1 MTIFNLYIFS
11 RSGDCLYY
19 AEWFRPVNTLKDM
32 PDEDRKLMYGLI
44 ISLKHLMNKANP
56 VPYVNCVTREDVCA
70 GHALIAHLSPLP
82 PATLYITCYREPV
95 SQTPSMGPEQGF
107 FRYSTDAY
115 VLSHLETTTGYK
127 FALTSDH
134 ASGDMRA
141 ALWTIYSDIFV
152 PYALKNPLYTPG
164 TPIANVGFAAA
175 VEGYIKGM
183 GAVRP

>member
-1 MTIFNLYIFS
+1 
-11 RSGDCLYY
+11 
-19 AEWFRPVNTLKDM
+19 
-32 PDEDRKLMYGLI
+32 
-44 ISLKHLMNKANP
+44 
-56 VPYVNCVTREDVCA
+56 
-70 GHALIAHLSPLP
+70 
-82 PATLYITCYREPV
+82 
-95 SQTPSMGPEQGF
+95 MGPEQGF

-183 GAVRP
+183 ARP